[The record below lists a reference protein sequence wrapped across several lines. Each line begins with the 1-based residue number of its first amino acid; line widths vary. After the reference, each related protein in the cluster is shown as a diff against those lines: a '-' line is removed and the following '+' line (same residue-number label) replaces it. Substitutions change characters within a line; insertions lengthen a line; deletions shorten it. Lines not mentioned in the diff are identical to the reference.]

1 MKKIIKTIIAALS
14 FVVFLGTVQLV
25 AAEKVDLPLDKNR
38 GFPVIRITTPENPFV
53 QERTLWQS
61 GTISIE
67 NTLEEFAFEAVGTG
81 IRGRGNST
89 WWNGENKRPL
99 RFRLDEARSLLGSDY
114 EARDWIL
121 LADNFDRSL
130 LRNYS
135 ALYLGGLLSGMDFV
149 PSVNSVHLYVNGEYM
164 GVYLLTDERDVNPG
178 RMDLTWDPNPAVS
191 GFFLEL
197 DARAYQDG
205 GVENETFVNVNGL
218 LYDIRYPG
226 SSGRTPEHVAYVR
239 EYLETVSQAIRGGNF
254 DEILALIDLNS
265 FIDFYLVQE
274 LFKNAD
280 VHSLS
285 VFMHISGEG
294 DSRRLFM
301 GPLWDFDMAAGNFR
315 GQPLGSGPENIYVA
329 VFNYWYRNL
338 MDVPEFFEAVK
349 HRWNEIFVAEIPQ
362 TIKHIRDI
370 SVRYRDDFERN
381 FERHQI
387 MGIAHV
393 PTPED
398 ILEIMTHE
406 GQVEF
411 LINWLEARALWLD
424 DFFNGR
430 LEDYDP
436 LRALLE
442 YHTDDRRINININ
455 GELQELTVPPIML
468 QSRTMLSLQEIADIF
483 NLTVSYDE
491 ESGLALIEKDSI
503 VISHQI
509 GNSYL
514 EIDGQRV
521 HFGAPSSMTIN
532 GENFVPL
539 RVIAEILGY
548 EIRWHSGTRTI
559 FLDA

>member
-1 MKKIIKTIIAALS
+1 MKKISKIIIAILS
-14 FVVFLGTVQLV
+14 FAIFLGASQLI
-25 AAEKVDLPLDKNR
+25 ANEQYDLPFDGNR
-38 GFPVIRITTPENPFV
+38 GFPIMRITTPENPFV
-53 QERTLWQS
+53 QERTFWQS

-67 NTLEEFAFEAVGTG
+67 NTSEEFAFEAVGTG

-149 PSVNSVHLYVNGEYM
+149 PSVNSVHLYVNEEYM
-164 GVYLLTDERDVNPG
+164 GIYLLTDERDVNPG
-178 RMDLTWDPNPAVS
+178 RMDLTWNPNPTVS

-239 EYLETVSQAIRGGNF
+239 EYLEAVSLAVRGRNF
-254 DEILALIDLNS
+254 EEILKLIDLNS

-285 VFMHISGEG
+285 VFMHINGEG
-294 DSRRLFM
+294 DNRRLFM
-301 GPLWDFDMAAGNFR
+301 GPIWDFDMAAGNFR
-315 GQPLGSGPENIYVA
+315 GQPLGSGPENLYVA

-338 MDVPEFFEAVK
+338 MNVPEFFEAVK
-349 HRWNEIFVAEIPQ
+349 HRWNEIFHEEIPQ
-362 TIKHIRDI
+362 TIEHIRDI
-370 SVRYRDDFERN
+370 SIRYRADFERN

-393 PTPED
+393 PAPQD

-411 LINWLEARALWLD
+411 LINWLESRAIWLD

-430 LEDYDP
+430 MEGYDP
-436 LRALLE
+436 LMTLLE
-442 YHTDDRRINININ
+442 YHTNDRRININMN
-455 GELQELTVPPIML
+455 GELQDLSVPPIML

-483 NLTVSYDE
+483 DLTISYDK
-491 ESGLALIEKDSI
+491 ESGITVIEGESVI
-503 VISHQI
+503 ISHQI
-509 GNSYL
+509 GNSFL
-514 EIDGQRV
+514 EADGERI
-521 HFGAPSSMTIN
+521 HFGAPSSMTI
-532 GENFVPL
+532 GDQNFIPL

-548 EIRWHSGTRTI
+548 EIRWQSGTRTI